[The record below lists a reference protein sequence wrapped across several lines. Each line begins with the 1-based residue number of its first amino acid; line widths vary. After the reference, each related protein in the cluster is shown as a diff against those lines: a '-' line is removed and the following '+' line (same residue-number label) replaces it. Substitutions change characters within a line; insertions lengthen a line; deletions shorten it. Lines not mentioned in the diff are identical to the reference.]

1 MFKNSHFWVVEM
13 NVNLTN
19 GSHWDR
25 GSINME
31 IRVNLQRGRRKV
43 RGAAAAAAVVFHLM
57 LTL

>member
-1 MFKNSHFWVVEM
+1 M

-19 GSHWDR
+19 GSHWD
-25 GSINME
+25 GGGINME

-43 RGAAAAAAVVFHLM
+43 RAAAAAAAGVFHLM